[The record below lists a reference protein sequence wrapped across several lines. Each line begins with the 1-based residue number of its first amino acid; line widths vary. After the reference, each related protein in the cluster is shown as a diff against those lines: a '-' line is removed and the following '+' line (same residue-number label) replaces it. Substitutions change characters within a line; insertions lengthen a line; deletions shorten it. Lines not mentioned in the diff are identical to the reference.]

1 MKGELSGNAI
11 FVPNYDL
18 ELARKMVAGVD
29 VWLNT
34 PIVGQ
39 EACGTSGMKA
49 LANGVLNLTT
59 KDGWVAEVDLSDAG
73 WILDDANL
81 AESFYTLLDKE
92 VLPQFYNRSE
102 EGMPIGWVKKM
113 RNSIELSERF
123 DIRKTLEDYKQKL
136 YD

>member
-1 MKGELSGNAI
+1 
-11 FVPNYDL
+11 
-18 ELARKMVAGVD
+18 MVAGVD